1 VNIHSSARNAPY
13 SRALLAE
20 RIESGWSVEEA
31 SDAAGISERTGYKWL
46 ARYRESGRDGV
57 NDRSSRPKRSPT
69 ALRPEL
75 VKLIEQLRRQSRMT
89 AKQIGTSLKI
99 PRQTVARVLVRL
111 GISRL
116 KYLAPPEPIVRYEHK
131 KPGSLLHL
139 DTKKLGKIGG
149 VGHRINNDR
158 TTRTRGIGWEFVHVA
173 IDDCTRLAYAE
184 VLPSETAVVT
194 AQFLL
199 RAIAWFAKR
208 GIRIR
213 RVMTDNAF
221 QYVNSNAF
229 AAICSSFRIK
239 HVRTRPYRPQT
250 NGKAERF
257 IQTLLRE
264 WAYFSP
270 YTSSEERTARLRVF
284 LRYYNGRRSHGGLN
298 GLTPLARFARAA

>member
-1 VNIHSSARNAPY
+1 MNIHSSARNAPY

-31 SDAAGISERTGYKWL
+31 AEAAGISERTAYKWL
-46 ARYRESGRDGV
+46 ARYRSDGV
-57 NDRSSRPKRSPT
+57 AGMQDRSSRPKTSPT
-69 ALRPEL
+69 ATRSEL
-75 VKLIEQLRRQSRMT
+75 VKAIEQLRRQSRMT
-89 AKQIGTSLKI
+89 AKQIGRCLKV

-111 GISRL
+111 GISRIKQL
-116 KYLAPPEPIVRYEHK
+116 DPPVPVVRYEHK

-139 DTKKLGKIGG
+139 DTKKLGKIRG
-149 VGHRINNDR
+149 VGHRITGVR
-158 TTRTRGIGWEFVHVA
+158 THHTRGIGWEFVHVA

-184 VLPSETAVVT
+184 VLPSETAQVT

-229 AAICSSFRIK
+229 AAICTTFRIK
-239 HVRTRPYRPQT
+239 HIKTRPYRPQT

-270 YTSSEERTARLRVF
+270 YASSEERTARLRVF
-284 LRYYNGRRSHGGLN
+284 IRYYNGRRGHGSLK
-298 GLTPLARFARAA
+298 GLTPLARLARAA